1 MDFSRHWAFV
11 AHVPVARMEGRIID
25 TKTKEPVRD
34 LAGRKVGI
42 TGMGTNGT
50 RVVAVVD
57 GGGRFSTD
65 ACRPETTW
73 WSCWTAA

>member
-1 MDFSRHWAFV
+1 
-11 AHVPVARMEGRIID
+11 MEGWIID

-50 RVVAVVD
+50 RAVAVVD
-57 GGGRFSTD
+57 GEGRFSVSI
-65 ACRPETTW
+65 RPNPP
-73 WSCWTAA
+73 